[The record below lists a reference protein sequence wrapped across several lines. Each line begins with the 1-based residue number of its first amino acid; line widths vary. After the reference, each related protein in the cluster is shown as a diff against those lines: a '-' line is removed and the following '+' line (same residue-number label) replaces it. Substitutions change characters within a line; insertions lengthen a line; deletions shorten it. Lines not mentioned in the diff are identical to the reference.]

1 MGPRLSTAHLMIYLE
16 RLSHTEAKTED
27 TLVGPCKEWRLAQM
41 VKPEILPQ
49 DGWGRCVRGPFP

>member
-1 MGPRLSTAHLMIYLE
+1 MIYPE

-27 TLVGPCKEWRLAQM
+27 TLVGPWEEWHLAQM

-49 DGWGRCVRGPFP
+49 DGWGRYVCRPFP